1 MLSIIVAVASN
12 NAIGKGND
20 MPWHLSE
27 DLKYFKR
34 VTSGHA
40 VIMGTNTFASI
51 GSRPLPKRR
60 NIVVSKKQPEGLRD
74 GVEYFNSLPQAIESA
89 CAQDEEV
96 FIMGGGMIYAAAL
109 PLADRLYITEVDTVI
124 EDAEVFFP
132 PIDRNMWCE
141 ASRSGQFTD
150 EKSGLKFSFVVYNKR

>member
-1 MLSIIVAVASN
+1 MVSIIVAIASN

-27 DLKYFKR
+27 DLKYFKK
-34 VTSGHA
+34 VTSGHP

-60 NIVVSKKQPEGLRD
+60 NIVVSRKEDPGERG
-74 GVEYFNSLPQAIESA
+74 GVEYFNSLSEAIDSA
-89 CAQDEEV
+89 QSQDEEI
-96 FIMGGGMIYAAAL
+96 FIMGGGMIYGAAL
-109 PLADRLYITEVDTVI
+109 PLADKLYITEVETVI

-132 PIDRNMWCE
+132 EIDRNIWRE
-141 ASRSGQFTD
+141 VSRSEQYTD
-150 EKSGLKFSFVVYNKR
+150 EKSGLKFSFVEYIRR

>member
-60 NIVVSKKQPEGLRD
+60 NIVVSRKAQAGLRD
-74 GVEYFNSLPQAIESA
+74 GVEYFNSLPAAIEFA
-89 CAQDEEV
+89 QAQDEEV

-109 PLADRLYITEVDTVI
+109 PLADKLYITEVQTVI

-132 PIDRNMWCE
+132 AIDRNIWKE
-141 ASRSGQFTD
+141 VSRSEEYTD
-150 EKSGLKFSFVVYNKR
+150 EKSGLKFSFVVYIKQ